1 MLTHSKKILVTAAA
15 GLAVLATLGS
25 GTLLTMHAAN
35 GVSAVSQTAAPAAA
49 TASSTKLTAA
59 KTSGTQQNY
68 TVKYRDSAG
77 QTAATFQKKTLGSA
91 TTAADQV
98 DYFSRSTAGPGV
110 KLTHGTQAVVQGTM
124 GHTYVH
130 WNTGKWSVT
139 AVTSNADQSGT
150 PTQFAN
156 QVNNQLQQQH
166 LPTDATT
173 GAVTV
178 YSQTTGSGAQADTV
192 KWQSGHQ
199 LYTVSGQSA
208 AAAVKLAQKSAQ

>member
-1 MLTHSKKILVTAAA
+1 MIKRSKKILMTAAT

-25 GTLLTMHAAN
+25 GTYLTMHAAN
-35 GVSAVSQTAAPAAA
+35 GVSSVSQTAAPTTA
-49 TASSTKLTAA
+49 TASGTKLTAA
-59 KTSGTQQNY
+59 NPSGTKQNY
-68 TVKYRDSAG
+68 TVKYHDQAG
-77 QTAATFQKKTLGSA
+77 SNAATFQKKTLGSA
-91 TTAADQV
+91 ATAADQV
-98 DYFSRSTAGPGV
+98 DYFGRSTAGPSV

-150 PTQFAN
+150 PTQFAD

-178 YSQTTGSGAQADTV
+178 YSQTTGSSAQADTV

-208 AAAVKLAQKSAQ
+208 AGTVKLAQNSD

>member
-1 MLTHSKKILVTAAA
+1 MIKRSKKILMTAAT

-25 GTLLTMHAAN
+25 GTYLTMHAAN
-35 GVSAVSQTAAPAAA
+35 GVSSVSQTAAPTTA
-49 TASSTKLTAA
+49 TVSGTKLTAA
-59 KTSGTQQNY
+59 NPSGTKQNY
-68 TVKYRDSAG
+68 TVKYHDQAG
-77 QTAATFQKKTLGSA
+77 SNAATFQKKTLGSA
-91 TTAADQV
+91 ATAADQV
-98 DYFSRSTAGPGV
+98 DYFGRSTAGPSV
-110 KLTHGTQAVVQGTM
+110 KLTHGTRAVVQGTM

-150 PTQFAN
+150 PTQFAD

-178 YSQTTGSGAQADTV
+178 YSQTTGSSAQADTV

-208 AAAVKLAQKSAQ
+208 AGTVKLAQNSD